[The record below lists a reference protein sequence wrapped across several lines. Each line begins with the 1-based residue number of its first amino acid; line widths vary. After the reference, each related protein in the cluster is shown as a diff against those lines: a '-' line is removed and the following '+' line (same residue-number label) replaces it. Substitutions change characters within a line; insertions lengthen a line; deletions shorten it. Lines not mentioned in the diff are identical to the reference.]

1 MQTSILTILSINP
14 SIYISIYHIQHFSY
28 PRYDRTDST
37 WHRSEVV
44 QPVDGV
50 ARLVEALADR
60 IAGHQEHGAL
70 HLDEWMEMEVR
81 SRVPIGIG
89 VPTSSR
95 RPSNTSV
102 FTISSVSSADSSIY
116 AIDESQSIAEQMNAD
131 WR

>member
-1 MQTSILTILSINP
+1 MDMHAVVHTNHTIYLSIHP
-14 SIYISIYHIQHFSY
+14 SIYPIQHFSY

-50 ARLVEALADR
+50 ARLVETLADR

-81 SRVPIGIG
+81 SSVPIDGYG
-89 VPTSSR
+89 HRGTNRWVRASG
-95 RPSNTSV
+95 
-102 FTISSVSSADSSIY
+102 Y
-116 AIDESQSIAEQMNAD
+116 
-131 WR
+131 

>member
-1 MQTSILTILSINP
+1 MDMHAVVHTNHP
-14 SIYISIYHIQHFSY
+14 IQHFSY

-60 IAGHQEHGAL
+60 ITGHQEHGAL

-81 SRVPIGIG
+81 SRVPIDGYEHRG
-89 VPTSSR
+89 TNLFQAAVEHQRVHDQFRLFSGQLDLR
-95 RPSNTSV
+95 N
-102 FTISSVSSADSSIY
+102 
-116 AIDESQSIAEQMNAD
+116 
-131 WR
+131 